1 MRNNSIRPQSER
13 PAAERHETCIP
24 TLSAAMRDWAMRKK
38 IKGGTVETEISTIDG
53 GYVAIR
59 QPAQDA
65 AFEQVC
71 LLSADQLPELI
82 RELQALYDDRRSW
95 QERPV
100 E

>member
-1 MRNNSIRPQSER
+1 
-13 PAAERHETCIP
+13 
-24 TLSAAMRDWAMRKK
+24 MRKK
-38 IKGGTVETEISTIDG
+38 IQGGTVETEISTIDG

-71 LLSADQLPELI
+71 LLSPDQLPELI